1 MFDNKN
7 FIEWLNPRAD
17 EVIKKINQ
25 KEDLSLEEI
34 MIGVLKTE
42 EIYYRKRLAQRD
54 ETPARGYG
62 QTI

>member
-17 EVIKKINQ
+17 EVMKKINQ

-34 MIGVLKTE
+34 MIGVLKAE
-42 EIYYRKRLAQRD
+42 EIYYRKRIAQRNS
-54 ETPARGYG
+54 ETAPEDGK
-62 QTI
+62 TL